1 MWILP
6 GFYEKYTGLSET
18 PRIDFPTLVAMF
30 VSPPTQNEVQ
40 RLGLLREHTVLETPS
55 EPGFDDIVA
64 LAARSCSAPIALIAF
79 VDSGRL
85 WFRSRFGCELTEAPL
100 TGSFCEYAIEQPADL
115 ILVPDTGKD
124 ARFMT
129 DPLVSGRHAVRFYA
143 GVQLRIGGQIVGI
156 LCVMDQKSRSLL
168 PHQQETLRALAR
180 QVVNQLELRRALAAV
195 SESEERYRS
204 IFKQNP
210 TPLFVFECETLR
222 YLAVNDAAV
231 TRYGYTE
238 KEFLEMT
245 LLDLRPA
252 EDHARLKREV
262 ANTQSGF
269 VAVGR
274 WRHRRKDGT
283 ILPVEI
289 HAHNVVFGGRNAR
302 IASAIDVTEQDR
314 VMAAFR
320 TSEARYRALS
330 ESAPL
335 GIFECDAQ
343 GNTTYCN
350 AALLAIVGRTREEIL
365 GTGWL
370 EAIHA
375 EDRASVVAETKRC
388 LPAGLTSN
396 LEYRVLRPD
405 GTMRWVHL
413 LASPQQRDEEGHV
426 SSFVG
431 TLEDITEERVSEVA
445 MLESEERYR
454 KLLLLSPDAHF
465 VLLDDRIALVNEAFC
480 RLLGA
485 AEPAELIGRSLFHVV
500 HPAYHAEIKQR
511 QQQALAGETAP
522 PLEQKFVRLDGST
535 VDVEATAAAVTIDFH
550 GRREVQIIA
559 RDITARKAAEI
570 AVRESEE
577 RFKLVARAVSDVVW
591 DWDIAAK
598 SVWRSD
604 SYATI
609 FGLSSSGANAPS
621 EAWSTRIHPSDRERV
636 IGGLRRA
643 LASRAA
649 TWVEEYRFRRPDGSY
664 AYVQDRGHIMRDANG
679 RAYRMVGGMS
689 DLTERK
695 KLEQQYLRA
704 QRTESIGTLAG
715 GIAHDLNNVLAPI
728 LMSIDLLRLYA
739 DDDDRQL
746 RLLDTIQSSTV
757 RGADLVRQVLTFA
770 RGLDGQRVTID
781 LRHLLR
787 EIERIIQ
794 ETFPRKIRIVSNV
807 QGGIWP
813 IVGDPTQI
821 HQVLL
826 NLSVNARDAMAE
838 TGVLTLSANNQ
849 VIDEA
854 FVANTPEA
862 KIGSHVV
869 LTVADT
875 GTGIP
880 VEIRDRIFEPFFTT
894 KEIGRGTGLGLATVH
909 AIVKSHGGFVT
920 VQSEVGAG
928 TTFQV
933 YLPADPALR
942 PAVQKNSS
950 GEPARG
956 RGERILVIDDEASIR
971 QITQQ
976 TLEQFGYRVD
986 TAADGADAVS
996 IYSKHVNEIGLVLTD
1011 MMMPVMDG
1019 HATIQVLM
1027 RLNPG
1032 IKIIAASGLNANE
1045 NVAKAASLGVTDFLA
1060 KPYTSETM
1068 LKLIREVLD
1077 RPAKPAS

>member
-1 MWILP
+1 ML
-6 GFYEKYTGLSET
+6 
-18 PRIDFPTLVAMF
+18 D
-30 VSPPTQNEVQ
+30 
-40 RLGLLREHTVLETPS
+40 TPS
-55 EPGFDDIVA
+55 EPGFDDLVA
-64 LAARSCSAPIALIAF
+64 MAARTCAAPIALIAF
-79 VDSGRL
+79 VDRDRL
-85 WFRSRFGCELTEAPL
+85 WFKSRFGCDLTEAPL
-100 TGSFCEYAIEQPADL
+100 TGSFYAQALEQPDEFL
-115 ILVPDTGKD
+115 LVPDTTKD
-124 ARFMT
+124 PRFAT
-129 DPLVSGRHAVRFYA
+129 DPLVTGRHAVKFYA
-143 GVQLRIGGQIVGI
+143 GVPLRIGGEIIGI
-156 LCVMDQKSRSLL
+156 LSVMDQKPRSLL
-168 PHQQETLRALAR
+168 PAQQDALRVLAR
-180 QVVNQLELRRALAAV
+180 QVINQLELRRALAAMT
-195 SESEERYRS
+195 ESEERYRT
-204 IFKQNP
+204 IFKRNP
-210 TPLFVFECETLR
+210 TPLFVFDCATLR
-222 YLAVNDAAV
+222 YLAINDAAV
-231 TRYGYTE
+231 ARYGYTE

-252 EDHARLKREV
+252 EDHAILKREL
-262 ANTQSGF
+262 ANRQSGF
-269 VAVGR
+269 VSVGR

-283 ILPVEI
+283 VLPVEI
-289 HAHNVVFGGRNAR
+289 YAHNISYGGRDAR
-302 IASAIDVTEQDR
+302 IVSAIDITEQEDA
-314 VMAAFR
+314 MAAFR
-320 TSEARYRALS
+320 ASEARYRALS

-343 GNTTYCN
+343 GKTTYCN
-350 AALLAIVGRTREEIL
+350 AALLAIVGRDREQIL
-365 GTGWL
+365 GAGWI
-370 EAIHA
+370 EAIHP
-375 EDRASVVAETKRC
+375 EDRSSVLAETKRRF
-388 LPAGLTSN
+388 PAGLTSD

-405 GTMRWVHL
+405 GTMRWVRL
-413 LASPQQRDEEGHV
+413 LASPQQRDEQGNV

-431 TLEDITEERVSEVA
+431 TLEDITEKRVSEVA

-465 VLLDDRIALVNEAFC
+465 VLLDDHIALVNEAFC

-485 AEPAELIGRSLFHVV
+485 TDPSQLIGRSLFHVV
-500 HPAYHAEIKQR
+500 HPAHHEEIKQR
-511 QQQALAGETAP
+511 QQQVLAGETAP

-559 RDITARKAAEI
+559 RDITARKAAEV

-591 DWDIAAK
+591 DWDIAGK

-609 FGLSSSGANAPS
+609 FGLFSSGTNTTND
-621 EAWSTRIHPSDRERV
+621 AWVTRIHPTDRERV
-636 IGGLRRA
+636 INGLRRA

-664 AYVQDRGHIMRDANG
+664 AFVQDRGHIMRDAKG
-679 RAYRMVGGMS
+679 VAYRMVGGMS

-739 DDDDRQL
+739 GDDHRQL
-746 RLLDTIQSSTV
+746 TLLDTIQSSTV

-781 LRHLLR
+781 LRHVVR
-787 EIERIIQ
+787 DIERIIR
-794 ETFPRKIRIVSNV
+794 ETFPRKIRIVSDV
-807 QGGIWP
+807 AADVWP
-813 IVGDPTQI
+813 MLGDPTQI

-826 NLSVNARDAMAE
+826 NLTVNARDAMPDS
-838 TGVLTLSANNQ
+838 GLLTLGASN
-849 VIDEA
+849 VVVDET
-854 FVANTPEA
+854 FVAHTPDA
-862 KIGSHVV
+862 KVGSHVMIA
-869 LTVADT
+869 VADT

-880 VEIRDRIFEPFFTT
+880 AEIRDRIFEPFFTT

-909 AIVKSHGGFVT
+909 AIVKSHGGFIA

-933 YLPADPALR
+933 FLPADAALR
-942 PAVQKNSS
+942 PVAQKTSS
-950 GEPARG
+950 GDVPRG
-956 RGERILVIDDEASIR
+956 RGERILVVDDESSIR

-976 TLEQFGYRVD
+976 TLEQYGYRVE
-986 TAADGADAVS
+986 TVADGADAVS
-996 IYSKHVNEIGLVLTD
+996 VYSKQVNEIALVLTD

-1027 RLNPG
+1027 RLNPAV
-1032 IKIIAASGLNANE
+1032 KIIAASGLNANE

-1060 KPYTSETM
+1060 KPYTSEKM
-1068 LKLIREVLD
+1068 LTLIREVLD
-1077 RPAKPAS
+1077 RPAKPAPLTRW